1 MSRRFIARFRDCAI
15 LPAVCASLLAAPQ
28 SAAPSAIQIHIMEGD
43 GAINSIRLHRAH
55 DPVVEVVDAAG
66 NPVAGATVTFLLP
79 PEGASGTFQ
88 DNGLSLTIE
97 TDSRGMAAA
106 RGLRPNRV
114 AGSFRIR
121 VAASWR
127 GQSASTNIT
136 ETNAEP
142 VAQSSHSKTIIIL
155 AIVGGAAA
163 AGAAVAAHGGKSS
176 PASETGGNTAG
187 GSSGATIT
195 SGSPSLGPPH

>member
-1 MSRRFIARFRDCAI
+1 MSRRFIARFCEFVIFFAACA
-15 LPAVCASLLAAPQ
+15 ALLAASQAAQ
-28 SAAPSAIQIHIMEGD
+28 SNIQIRVVEGN
-43 GAINSIRLHRAH
+43 GAINSIRLHHAH
-55 DPVVEVVDAAG
+55 DPVIEVVDAAG
-66 NPVAGATVTFLLP
+66 NPVAAATVTFLLP
-79 PEGASGTFQ
+79 ATGAGGTFQ
-88 DNGLSLTIE
+88 DNGLSLTIQ
-97 TDSRGMAAA
+97 TDSRGMAIG

-121 VAASWR
+121 VSASWH
-127 GQSASTNIT
+127 GQSAGADIT

-142 VAQSSHSKTIIIL
+142 VAQSHHSKTIIIL

-176 PASETGGNTAG
+176 PSTADTGGSTAG